1 MGGKGSGGS
10 NRKSIDEH
18 IRSGTYRPCKHGVV
32 INRKPPSFNV
42 QQKHNVQQKSVSK
55 TLPVKAAKQVC
66 NASFPVPPMWFDE
79 HEKEAWNITCDL
91 LQKKGTLHLVAPAAI
106 QGFCTVYSNY
116 IRARKETADGF
127 SYKYIDDKTLS
138 TKLKVKPEVA
148 IAKDAL
154 NQMRFYLDSLGL
166 LPKTSVVIAP
176 PDDARSEME
185 KFLDQADKK
194 TNVE

>member
-10 NRKSIDEH
+10 NRKSIADH
-18 IRSGTYRPCKHGVV
+18 LRTGTYRKDRHGEIKGKVTAAV
-32 INRKPPSFNV
+32 AVSKNP
-42 QQKHNVQQKSVSK
+42 VSK
-55 TLPVKAAKQVC
+55 TPKVKVEKQVC
-66 NASFPVPPMWFDE
+66 NAGLPVAPMWFDE

-91 LQKKGTLHLVAPAAI
+91 LQRKGTLHLVAPAAI

-116 IRARKETADGF
+116 IRARNETADGF

-138 TKLKVKPEVA
+138 TKRKVKPEVA

-154 NQMRFYLDSLGL
+154 NQMRSYLDSLGL

-176 PDDARSEME
+176 PDDERSEME
-185 KFLDQADKK
+185 KFLDQAVKK